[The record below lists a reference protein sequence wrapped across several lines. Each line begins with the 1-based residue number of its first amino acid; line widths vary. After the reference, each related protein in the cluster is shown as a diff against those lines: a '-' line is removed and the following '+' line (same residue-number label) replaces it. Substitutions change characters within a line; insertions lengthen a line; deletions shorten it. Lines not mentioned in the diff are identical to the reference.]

1 MLCGPKIR
9 SRPKLCIEKQ
19 VSVIIP
25 TYNSQDTICRALDS
39 VIAQTL
45 QPFEIIVVDDGSVD
59 NTISVIKEFSH
70 QLKDD
75 FLKLVE
81 LGCNSGPG
89 RARNVGI
96 NISKGQLLAF
106 LDSDDS
112 WYPEKLEIAM
122 KYFPEAD
129 IVYHDLDIYTPKTK
143 RSLKGTR
150 RRKLS
155 SAPFVD
161 LMVNGNALIN
171 SSVVVKKTIV
181 NNVGGLSEDPSLVAA
196 EDFDLWLKI
205 SRITDK
211 FMYIPKSLGKY
222 WMGDGNLSEISEK
235 QISRVKALSNKHSS
249 FLNIEDRKQHE
260 LRLNYIIGR
269 LKQKMGSYDDAL
281 KLFKTSCK
289 SCHWKLKLRSIC
301 HIMMIYMQRIKN
313 V

>member
-1 MLCGPKIR
+1 MNDNNR
-9 SRPKLCIEKQ
+9 HFS

-25 TYNSQDTICRALDS
+25 AYNAAEYIGRAIESIL
-39 VIAQTL
+39 AQTL

-59 NTISVIKEFSH
+59 NTISVVKEFSH

-81 LGCNSGPG
+81 LDSNHGPG
-89 RARNVGI
+89 YARNVGWDMA
-96 NISKGQLLAF
+96 SGQFLAF

-112 WYPEKLEIAM
+112 WHHKKLEIVM

-129 IVYHDLDIYTPKTK
+129 IVYHDLDIYTPKSERPLK
-143 RSLKGTR
+143 RMR
-150 RRKLS
+150 RQKLS
-155 SAPFVD
+155 SSPFVD
-161 LMVNGNALIN
+161 LMVNGNALNN

-181 NNVGGLSEDPSLVAA
+181 NDVGGLSEDPSLVGV

-211 FMYIPKSLGKY
+211 FVYIPRSLGKY
-222 WMGDGNLSEISEK
+222 WMGDRNLSEISEK
-235 QISRVKALSNKHSS
+235 QILREKALSNKHIS
-249 FLNIEDRKQHE
+249 FLTSEDRKQHE
-260 LRLNYIIGR
+260 LFLNYIIGR
-269 LKQKMGSYDDAL
+269 LKQKMGCYDDAL

-289 SCHWKLKLRSIC
+289 SCHWKIKFRSIC

-313 V
+313 I